1 MIRAGKN
8 NNDKLG
14 DISSLVP
21 NGRGSADN
29 ASLLF
34 QNSAILS
41 RKQPFGGGKPLVRHP
56 ANRNRPILCNPRRV

>member
-1 MIRAGKN
+1 MIRVGKN

-29 ASLLF
+29 ASSLF

-41 RKQPFGGGKPLVRHP
+41 RKRLFGGGIQPVRHP
-56 ANRNRPILCNPRRV
+56 ANRNGPILCNPRRV